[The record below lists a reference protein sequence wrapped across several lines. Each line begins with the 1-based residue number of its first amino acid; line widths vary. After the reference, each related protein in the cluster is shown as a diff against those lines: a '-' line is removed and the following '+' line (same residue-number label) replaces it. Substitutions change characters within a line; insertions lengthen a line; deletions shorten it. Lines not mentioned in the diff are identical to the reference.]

1 MTITN
6 HDYYGSFSEKGQRRL
21 GRSSLDDRSKSK
33 SQPISDF
40 EKNDE
45 DFYATSKEKEQKER
59 EKRKESQQRLTE
71 GDYLSSISDRNKA
84 FKSRKD
90 ALIGKMAETDEVC
103 ATKSFLVVL
112 NHDNDAIFYYGH
124 PTLVT
129 KFFTTGLTRNY
140 VSKTYNIRMV
150 SF

>member
-1 MTITN
+1 M
-6 HDYYGSFSEKGQRRL
+6 

-33 SQPISDF
+33 SQQFTDF

-45 DFYATSKEKEQKER
+45 DFFATSKEKEQKEK
-59 EKRKESQQRLTE
+59 EKRKEAQQRLIE
-71 GDYLSSISDRNKA
+71 GDYLSNISDRNKA

-129 KFFTTGLTRNY
+129 KFFTTGLTRNC
-140 VSKTYNIRMV
+140 VTKTYNIRMV
-150 SF
+150 SC